1 MLTTNQVSE
10 NITIQPVPQ
19 DETPNK
25 EFSLSGLSL
34 IAKEEVPNPLGGFFP
49 NQSKLL
55 FSRDTDGTEIIK
67 FGCNLCLMVL
77 PTSQGV
83 GIHIGRVHNTTAK
96 QPTRGLDPIEA
107 IERAVEVLKQR
118 GSSISQKEYDK
129 LVVERDHWKREA
141 TKAKRRLEQI
151 RSAIAPNV

>member
-1 MLTTNQVSE
+1 MLKTNQVSE

-19 DETPNK
+19 DEAPSK
-25 EFSLSGLSL
+25 EFSLLGHTL
-34 IAKEEVPNPLGGFFP
+34 IAKESVVNPLGGFFP
-49 NQSKLL
+49 NQSQLL
-55 FSRDTDGTEIIK
+55 FSRDEDNAEVTK
-67 FGCNLCLMVL
+67 FGCNFCLTIL

-83 GIHIGRVHNTTAK
+83 GIHIGRVHNDSPK

-118 GSSISQKEYDK
+118 SSSISQKEYDK
-129 LVVERDHWKREA
+129 LLAERDHWKREA